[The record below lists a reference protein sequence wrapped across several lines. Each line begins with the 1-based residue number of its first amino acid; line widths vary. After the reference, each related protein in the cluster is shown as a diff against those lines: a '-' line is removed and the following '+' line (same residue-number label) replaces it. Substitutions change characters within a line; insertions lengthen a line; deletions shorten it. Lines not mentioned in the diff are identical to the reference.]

1 MKQMNKNVP
10 FNPYNVVWDRFDN
23 NILEFIIL
31 DTSISGISAMMYYIK
46 PTSDSSTKTNTLN
59 LIECRNT

>member
-1 MKQMNKNVP
+1 MNKNVA

-31 DTSISGISAMMYYIK
+31 DTSISGI
-46 PTSDSSTKTNTLN
+46 LQ
-59 LIECRNT
+59 